1 MKMPQFKA
9 KLPGL
14 LILGIALLA
23 APESLVCQSRTRA
36 EARLYIRVNV
46 VPVLQSQP
54 PTQPRTSS
62 ATITFDLNSQSTQF
76 DRQSSTH
83 ELSDQTNPQSQPI
96 VVTTVTVT
104 PK

>member
-1 MKMPQFKA
+1 MKMPRFRA

-14 LILGIALLA
+14 LVLGIAFLA
-23 APESLVCQSRTRA
+23 IPESLLCQSRTRA

-54 PTQPRTSS
+54 PIQPRTSS
-62 ATITFDLNSQSTQF
+62 GAITFDLNSQPTQF

-83 ELSDQTNPQSQPI
+83 QLNDESNPQSQPI

-104 PK
+104 PR